1 MSTQTNTTTTNSTP
15 TSEGANTMTNS
26 TSTLPKVKSSNPDLY
41 AEHTFHMQKAKN
53 YTYNYVVIDEV
64 LVEMWSEMTTN
75 EIAKAMNE
83 YPERIK
89 YRIDVLKTLGFIKA
103 KRTRRT
109 NAQIAIQEQINSLKD
124 MRTNIK
130 VDDMTCTYIDRAI
143 TELNN
148 AYNETA

>member
-1 MSTQTNTTTTNSTP
+1 
-15 TSEGANTMTNS
+15 MTNS

-64 LVEMWSEMTTN
+64 LVEMWSEMTIN
-75 EIAKAMNE
+75 EIATAMNE
-83 YPERIK
+83 YPDRIK

-124 MRTNIK
+124 MLTNIK